1 MSELAERN
9 CVPCRGG
16 VAALS
21 AEEIIPLLPLIPE
34 WLLAEEEGRQRLAR
48 TYRFKNFREAL
59 AFANRVGA
67 AAEAEDHHPAL
78 LVEWGGVTVSW
89 WTHRIGGLHMNDF
102 ILAART
108 DRLFDE
114 EARSA

>member
-1 MSELAERN
+1 MTELAEKN

-16 VAALS
+16 VPALN
-21 AEEIIPLLPLIPE
+21 AEELTPLLPLLPE
-34 WLLAEEEGRQRLAR
+34 WLLHEVDGVQRLTR
-48 TYRFKNFREAL
+48 VYRLKNFREAL

-78 LVEWGGVTVSW
+78 LVEWGRVTVSW
-89 WTHRIGGLHMNDF
+89 WTHSIGGVHMNDF

-114 EARSA
+114 EPRME